1 MAGSSSVFQKRRGF
15 SVFVDNVSKRIHY
28 FTLREAFSAYGEI
41 VDVYVAYRSKRRS
54 WRRTTDSRSFK
65 DVLLNVAPK
74 VKKSSLHDEK
84 GLNTASFG
92 LESRNSE
99 VVSVHPKPTVA
110 VDPKWRISIKKEE
123 MN

>member
-15 SVFVDNVSKRIHY
+15 SVFVDNADQKTSTSVTKSVGDGGRRANKKDCLSH
-28 FTLREAFSAYGEI
+28 FPSLR
-41 VDVYVAYRSKRRS
+41 
-54 WRRTTDSRSFK
+54 DSRSFK